1 MAQDSEQREKAQSG
15 ERNAWMAR
23 FVHSRFGGLP
33 KGFGVL
39 WAGTLV
45 NRAGTFVAPFL
56 TIYLTEYHQLAVSAI
71 TPILVGYGAGVMLS
85 SPLGG
90 VLADRIGRRR
100 TMVVGLLAAAI
111 CQLLLALVRGVL
123 LIGIVV
129 FLLGL
134 VGDVFR
140 PAAQA
145 TVADVVPEKDQARA
159 FGLLHWA
166 LNLAAPVAALGA
178 GWLATR
184 SWTTLFLIDALSSL
198 TFAALVQTRL
208 PRTPAKPE
216 GGDPQSPT
224 SPRRWSG
231 ALVGVCL
238 LTLAVFF
245 TYFQTSYVVP
255 ANLLDSGLQ
264 PEDYGIM
271 MAVNGAFVAVV
282 QPLAGPWLTR
292 IPKRHAI
299 GTGALLIGVGLGST
313 GLAHTLP
320 LVLVTVV
327 VWSLGEIAVAALL
340 PSLVA
345 DLAPAES
352 RGRYMGAFGASIG
365 AAGVMAP
372 LGIALYHANSSLVW
386 WLCLTLGGAAWP
398 GVVVLTKTVGVRGGK
413 LAGAGQ
419 PPAEVGEVS

>member
-1 MAQDSEQREKAQSG
+1 
-15 ERNAWMAR
+15 
-23 FVHSRFGGLP
+23 
-33 KGFGVL
+33 
-39 WAGTLV
+39 
-45 NRAGTFVAPFL
+45 
-56 TIYLTEYHQLAVSAI
+56 
-71 TPILVGYGAGVMLS
+71 MLS

-100 TMVVGLLAAAI
+100 TMVVGLVAAAI
-111 CQLLLALVRGVL
+111 CQLLLALVRGAL

-145 TVADVVPEKDQARA
+145 TVADAVPEKDQARA

-178 GWLATR
+178 GWFATR

-198 TFAALVQTRL
+198 TFAALVQTRM
-208 PRTPAKPE
+208 PRLPAKP
-216 GGDPQSPT
+216 GTRDSHNAT
-224 SPRRWSG
+224 SPHRWSG
-231 ALVGVCL
+231 ALFGVCL

-255 ANLLDSGLQ
+255 ASLLESGLQ
-264 PEDYGIM
+264 PADYGIM

-292 IPKRHAI
+292 IPTRHAI
-299 GTGALLIGVGLGST
+299 GAGALLIGVGLGST
-313 GLAHTLP
+313 GLVDTLP
-320 LVLVTVV
+320 LLLITVV
-327 VWSLGEIAVAALL
+327 AWSLGEIAVAALL

-372 LGIALYHANSSLVW
+372 LGVALYHANSALVW
-386 WLCLTLGGAAWP
+386 WLCLILGAAAWP
-398 GVVVLTKTVGVRGGK
+398 GAVVLTRAIGVRGAEP
-413 LAGAGQ
+413 AGSAR
-419 PPAEVGEVS
+419 PPAEADEVG